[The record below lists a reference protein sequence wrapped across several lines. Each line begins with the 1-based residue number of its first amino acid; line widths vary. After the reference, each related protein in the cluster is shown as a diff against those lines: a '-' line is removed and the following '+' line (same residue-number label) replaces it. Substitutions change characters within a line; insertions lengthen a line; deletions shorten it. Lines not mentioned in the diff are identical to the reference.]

1 MSNDNVLRK
10 EFSKKDVERARNLI
24 KGDTNARTSQ
34 GVGYTK
40 KSEHHKEGDIWNED
54 GRKWTIKNGIKQ
66 NITKMDKFKKM
77 GKIPLFCPECSSL
90 MKKELDKKVYPAYQ
104 KCFDCVVDHEAELKK
119 QGKYEEY
126 ERKKMTENAVS
137 WLKRAEQDIEI
148 LKKAYTEASSNVMNA
163 DGLLE
168 HWSAKMTQ
176 EEFDEKIQNGF
187 NEFKEKFLNNINTK
201 EKND

>member
-1 MSNDNVLRK
+1 MNNDNVLRK

-24 KGDTNARTSQ
+24 TGNTNARTSQ

-40 KSEHHKEGDIWNED
+40 KSEHHKEGDIWDED

-104 KCFDCVVDHEAELKK
+104 KCFDCVVDYEAELKK
-119 QGKYEEY
+119 QGKYENYITDLRNNHIQGAMDGYKSFMED
-126 ERKKMTENAVS
+126 RMKQTNANFV
-137 WLKRAEQDIEI
+137 
-148 LKKAYTEASSNVMNA
+148 TEAGDVENWKGGVSEEQIQQELQEGIEFLE
-163 DGLLE
+163 GL
-168 HWSAKMTQ
+168 
-176 EEFDEKIQNGF
+176 KI
-187 NEFKEKFLNNINTK
+187 K
-201 EKND
+201 